1 MMRSLPAYIFLFL
14 MAASPT
20 ALALDIVVKGLFS
33 NQAVVSIDGKQR
45 ILKKG
50 KTSPEGVKLVS
61 SDSRGAVLE
70 IDGKQ
75 KRYALGQ
82 HIGSGF
88 TKDAQPEVT
97 IYKTNNMFTA
107 VGSINN
113 FPVTFLVDTG
123 ASQVAMGR
131 GHAKRYGINY
141 QLNGE
146 PTAVNTASGVKRAW
160 AVKIDKVK
168 VGDITLRNVD
178 GMVVDGPGPGGV
190 LLGMSF
196 LGRLEMSHD
205 GDAMKL
211 KKKF

>member
-1 MMRSLPAYIFLFL
+1 MRSLQTFMLSLLLLASAPAQ
-14 MAASPT
+14 
-20 ALALDIVVKGLFS
+20 ALDIVVKGLFS

-50 KTSPEGVKLVS
+50 KSSPEGVKLVS

-70 IDGKQ
+70 VNGKRQ
-75 KRYALGQ
+75 RYELGQ
-82 HIGSGF
+82 HIGTGF
-88 TKDAQPEVT
+88 KKDKQPEVS
-97 IYKTNNMFTA
+97 IYKTNNMYTA
-107 VGSINN
+107 VGSING

-123 ASQVAMGR
+123 ASQVAMGK
-131 GHAKRYGINY
+131 GHAKKYGINY
-141 QLNGE
+141 FLNGE
-146 PTAVNTASGVKRAW
+146 ETAVSTASGIKRAW
-160 AVKIDKVK
+160 AVKIDKVR

-196 LGRLEMSHD
+196 LGRLQMSQD